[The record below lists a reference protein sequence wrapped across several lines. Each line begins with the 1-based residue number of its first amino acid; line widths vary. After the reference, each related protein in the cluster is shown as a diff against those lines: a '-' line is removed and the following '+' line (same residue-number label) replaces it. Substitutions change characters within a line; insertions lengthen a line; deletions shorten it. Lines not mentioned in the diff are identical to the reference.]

1 MTAQSE
7 QARRVGGRRRA
18 AVAGAL
24 VLALAGLG
32 VANASTLTVNGG
44 AVSTA
49 QAGPCASAVTV
60 TRTEPV
66 YLFLWFWVIGY
77 EGVRVSGSLDGCRGR
92 EVVVRGT
99 DGSPTATGSVPTTGS
114 TNVNLATAQYG
125 TTQAFVVTIDGWQI
139 PATTTNG

>member
-1 MTAQSE
+1 MSAHSE
-7 QARRVGGRRRA
+7 PARRARGRLRA

-44 AVSTA
+44 TVSTA

-66 YLFLWFWVIGY
+66 YLFLWFFLLGY
-77 EGVRVSGSLDGCRGR
+77 EGVRVSGNLDGCRGR
-92 EVVVRGT
+92 EVAVRGVNGT
-99 DGSPTATGSVPTTGS
+99 PGVTGTIPTGGS
-114 TNVNLATAQYG
+114 TTVNLG
-125 TTQAFVVTIDGWQI
+125 TPRYDTGQTFVVTIDGWQI
-139 PATTTNG
+139 PATTT